1 MQPKMLSN
9 YLSNDHSQSIDN
21 SYRTSSKN
29 SALRKS
35 SVASSMSKPS
45 TRNNIFSNDDEMLV
59 NRSALPDIN
68 MRSSAVFGT
77 L

>member
-1 MQPKMLSN
+1 MQPQMLSN
-9 YLSNDHSQSIDN
+9 YLSNDHPQNSDN

-35 SVASSMSKPS
+35 SVASSISKPS